1 MSKILTI
8 YVDLDGVL
16 CDFRKQFI
24 SMFKEFPEIDYPS
37 KSKEKKEYKRR
48 FDEFIMDGH
57 FATLEPMPD
66 FDEALHFLRSIEDD
80 YTIKILS
87 STAQEKYL
95 VEVSRQKEIWLK
107 EYKIDY
113 PAIFV
118 PGKKLKQ
125 LYARPDSLLIDDT
138 LSTIEE
144 WRDKKSPAIWHT
156 SWEETIKQFGDL

>member
-1 MSKILTI
+1 M
-8 YVDLDGVL
+8 DGVL

-37 KSKEKKEYKRR
+37 KGKEKKEYKRR

-57 FATLEPMPD
+57 FATLESMPD

-113 PAIFV
+113 PAVFV

-156 SWEETIKQFGDL
+156 SWEETIKQFGEL